1 MIFYCLALNCD
12 DGGPGCIIWAKA
24 TKSSRF
30 VLLLSVCSH
39 KLTRES
45 LFMTRYFLLYS
56 AVLYHSTFSSCQL
69 HSLTQKSG
77 KKEVGTAHINH
88 HDHQVIGWQ
97 SQMWFE
103 DILARTG
110 VFKVHICRISV
121 QYSVLLIA
129 MFLCFYQDKRSC
141 PGSPC
146 LQWKE
151 EFWQ

>member
-39 KLTRES
+39 KPTRES

-69 HSLTQKSG
+69 HLLTQKSG
-77 KKEVGTAHINH
+77 KQEVGTAHINN
-88 HDHQVIGWQ
+88 HDHQVIRYQ

-103 DILARTG
+103 DILAKIG
-110 VFKVHICRISV
+110 VHICRISV
-121 QYSVLLIA
+121 KYSVFLIA

-141 PGSPC
+141 PGSLC
-146 LQWKE
+146 IQRKE